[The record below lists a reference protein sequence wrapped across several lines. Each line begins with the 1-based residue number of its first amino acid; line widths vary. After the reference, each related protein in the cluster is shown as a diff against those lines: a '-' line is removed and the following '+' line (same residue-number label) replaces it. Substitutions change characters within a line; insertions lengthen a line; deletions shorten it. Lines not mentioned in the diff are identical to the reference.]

1 MSKMLDR
8 LAAFFREN
16 WMQMLVIMIAVALP
30 VSLVYAEIGKKYGYV
45 TMDTIFMT
53 GCFFLL
59 ASQIGKW
66 GKVLMHLY
74 FAFAIMDFA
83 LSFGCYLVNCEDLSI
98 DTFYLMFGSNK
109 EEISEFFEH
118 YFPLKKVLIWT
129 GAMVLLCA
137 LYVCKS
143 PKLRPSMR
151 VSRVCSIIFLVV
163 AILCFPSLKRHVSE
177 WGARIIPRKYVVIAK
192 MYEPLG
198 KVAENR
204 HDLPLKEAS
213 NEHPQHIV
221 LVIGESFSKSHCS
234 IYGYKRPTNPELSKL
249 ASTDQLLVFS
259 DVTSPAPFT
268 HVSFKSIFTF
278 WDGNDSNWY
287 DSDTFFD
294 VFCQKYATRWISN
307 QQDHGVYDNAQA
319 TFANLC
325 DTVWFASLHED
336 EVKNSYDENL
346 LPIIRSFASNDSM
359 PSFTIINL
367 MGQHEAFRKRYP
379 PSWDYFNPDDYT
391 EYKSNQR
398 LLMAQYDN
406 ATRYNDHVVA
416 SIFDIYKDKDVLLFY
431 FPDHG
436 LDLFDTDEKYCGHVR
451 DMVQESWDVCNI
463 IPFFIYVPEPYR
475 AAHPEQVEKLE
486 HAVNRPF
493 NTGDMLYTLMQ
504 LTGWEAEGKAV
515 KGRGLLEE

>member
-1 MSKMLDR
+1 
-8 LAAFFREN
+8 
-16 WMQMLVIMIAVALP
+16 
-30 VSLVYAEIGKKYGYV
+30 
-45 TMDTIFMT
+45 
-53 GCFFLL
+53 
-59 ASQIGKW
+59 
-66 GKVLMHLY
+66 
-74 FAFAIMDFA
+74 
-83 LSFGCYLVNCEDLSI
+83 
-98 DTFYLMFGSNK
+98 
-109 EEISEFFEH
+109 
-118 YFPLKKVLIWT
+118 
-129 GAMVLLCA
+129 MVLLCS
-137 LYVCKS
+137 LYLCKS

-213 NEHPQHIV
+213 NEHTQHIV

-278 WDGNDSNWY
+278 GDGNASNWY

-436 LDLFDTDEKYCGHVR
+436 LDLFDTDEHYCGHVR